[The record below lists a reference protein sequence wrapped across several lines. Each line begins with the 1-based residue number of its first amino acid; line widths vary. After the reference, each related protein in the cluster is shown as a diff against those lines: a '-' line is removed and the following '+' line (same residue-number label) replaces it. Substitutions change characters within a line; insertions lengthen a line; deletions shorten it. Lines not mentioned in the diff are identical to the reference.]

1 MKIDF
6 HVHTKYSHDAIVT
19 LEDIEAIIN
28 RNNRVVDAIAITDHN
43 TVEGALEL
51 KKRFKDNIIVGEEV
65 DTGEG
70 ELIGYWLTVGIQKGL
85 GIDRTIEEIKRQ
97 GGKIAIPHPFDLFR
111 KKRLR
116 SKQLDNLLG
125 KVDMFEAFNSRNLL
139 NVSDARSKAFAL
151 KNNILLTAGSDAH
164 YKEEI
169 GNAYVDCGGLESI
182 DSPERVCDAI
192 KNGKIKGK
200 RCSILYHV
208 KTKLLKTG
216 VTTKPR

>member
-6 HVHTKYSHDAIVT
+6 HVHTKYSHDAVLT
-19 LEDIEAIIN
+19 LEDIGAILN
-28 RNNRVVDAIAITDHN
+28 RSDRVIDAIAITDHN

-70 ELIGYWLTVGIQKGL
+70 ELIGYWLTTGVKKGL
-85 GIDRTIEEIKRQ
+85 GIDRTVEEIRRQ

-116 SKQLDNLLG
+116 IEQLDNLLG
-125 KVDMFEAFNSRNLL
+125 RVDMFEAFNSRNLL
-139 NVSDARSKAFAL
+139 NVSDARSKEFAL
-151 KNNILLTAGSDAH
+151 KNKLLLTAGSDAH

-169 GNAYVDCGGLESI
+169 GNAYVDCAGLENV
-182 DSPERVCDAI
+182 DSPEEVCDAI
-192 KNGKIKGK
+192 KKGKLKGK
-200 RCSILYHV
+200 RCNILYHV

-216 VTTKPR
+216 ITTKPK